1 MDIFD
6 QVVKLLKDI
15 ETKEKKQKIEYKSAR
30 ALLLVNL
37 FRQYD
42 QYIAKKQ
49 WKSAHDC
56 LVDMIALF
64 TAMLVKPGGTSSQ

>member
-15 ETKEKKQKIEYKSAR
+15 EIKEKKSKTEYQSVR
-30 ALLLVNL
+30 VLLLVNL

-42 QYIAKKQ
+42 QYVTKKQ

-56 LVDMIALF
+56 LVDIIALF
-64 TAMLVKPGGTSSQ
+64 TAMLVRSGGPSSQ